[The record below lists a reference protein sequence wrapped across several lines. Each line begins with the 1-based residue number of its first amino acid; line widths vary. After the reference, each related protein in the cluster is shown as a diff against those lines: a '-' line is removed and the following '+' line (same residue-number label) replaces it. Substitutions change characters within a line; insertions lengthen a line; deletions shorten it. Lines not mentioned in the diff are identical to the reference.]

1 MTKSLTD
8 KHGIGFGLEV
18 NNFSMDGKTILK
30 IKTNIATLAL
40 LKDKKTYV
48 LIHQDGKYLINDLIL
63 DKNAPEQML
72 ALQNT
77 DLFSGINTIRIID
90 SSMKEWANRNFYNAP
105 KKESTVAL
113 IKNIRKADKIEFS
126 GYYNT
131 PNTNLS
137 IAALLS

>member
-1 MTKSLTD
+1 MTYENKTMTKSLTD

-90 SSMKEWANRNFYNAP
+90 SNMKEWANRNFYNAP
-105 KKESTVAL
+105 KKEIYRDWETKNLVDI
-113 IKNIRKADKIEFS
+113 IK
-126 GYYNT
+126 
-131 PNTNLS
+131 
-137 IAALLS
+137 